1 MRVATINNSM
11 ISKGQMRMEGKFF
24 LNETSLLCMP
34 LERNVDKCVTLET
47 VADVMNPPV
56 FKRQFCSP
64 TERAVQYFQSSDVNM
79 ASESSSVFVYKPQAE
94 RIRAIVHKGDI
105 LVTGFGTIG
114 NTRLVSK
121 HQDGVCYAN
130 NVARI
135 RSNGE
140 VLNGYIYAFMTSK
153 YGSAQLNKNAS
164 GSVVRYIE
172 APGIKKV
179 LIPNTRVSF
188 QQEVDDL
195 IQESARLREEAT
207 RLLET
212 AKKLLSDY
220 INNDFASISGCVTA
234 TRNIQDIRNSLQCR
248 LDPPALMNNSVLA
261 FEQIKERCVK
271 LGSCNVSIWYPG
283 MFKRAYVKNGLPY
296 MQGSS
301 VFEVNPF
308 VRCAHLAKSRTPKLD
323 ELWLKEDLILIT
335 CAGSCGQVKLI
346 TKEYED
352 KNAIGSPDIIRIKSK
367 DNLYTSGYLFTY
379 LQIPIVQDYMQSFKY
394 GSVIERFDALR
405 TESIPVVKPTQ
416 ELSDEITDLIKQYKD
431 CTYRAFCAEEKAIS
445 MVEEE
450 IESWTTSKKN

>member
-1 MRVATINNSM
+1 MRIDGKFHLSDGLQVRKLIKNAPYKVRSIFDVTSNIYCPGIFQRHYTSSGTPFLGGADIQKQSYDSGKYLKESTTPNHEILAIKKGWTLVTCGGTVGETAFANRELAKCWLSQHVMRLIPDGIKPGMLYSYLATN
-11 ISKGQMRMEGKFF
+11 EGKM
-24 LNETSLLCMP
+24 LL
-34 LERNVDKCVTLET
+34 TT
-47 VADVMNPPV
+47 
-56 FKRQFCSP
+56 
-64 TERAVQYFQSSDVNM
+64 
-79 ASESSSVFVYKPQAE
+79 
-94 RIRAIVHKGDI
+94 
-105 LVTGFGTIG
+105 
-114 NTRLVSK
+114 NT
-121 HQDGVCYAN
+121 
-130 NVARI
+130 
-135 RSNGE
+135 
-140 VLNGYIYAFMTSK
+140 
-153 YGSAQLNKNAS
+153 YGSVIPTLNSNS
-164 GSVVRYIE
+164 IGE
-172 APGIKKV
+172 LP
-179 LIPNTRVSF
+179 IPEFPESF

-195 IQESARLREEAT
+195 IQESARLREETT

-220 INNDFASISGCVTA
+220 INNDFASTSGCVTA

-248 LDPPALMNNSVLA
+248 LDPPALINNSVLA

-271 LGSCNVSIWYPG
+271 LGACNVSIWYPG

-416 ELSDEITDLIKQYKD
+416 ELSDEITALIKQYKE
-431 CTYRAFCAEEKAIS
+431 CTYHAFCAEEEAIS
-445 MVEEE
+445 MVEAE